1 MNSRLKALI
10 VVAAV
15 AALSPVPVA
24 SAQGSPKQMVAG
36 VTVKTTTL
44 GPTLVDA
51 KGMTLYTWGNDTTP
65 GKSLCTGSCATNW
78 PPLVAA
84 ADACSASRPGARR
97 ETLEKYVRRLEE
109 LESLACG
116 FPGVEQAFAVVAE
129 HDDAG
134 LAAKC
139 APHVREDLADGA
151 IHVGR
156 RVQVHRAH
164 GVGMVRRDIP
174 LRHNRI
180 ADQRLNAA
188 MVIRKMGVLEVH
200 VEKQRL

>member
-15 AALSPVPVA
+15 AALLPVTVA

-84 ADACSASRPGARR
+84 ADATPLGDWTIVTR
-97 ETLEKYVRRLEE
+97 
-109 LESLACG
+109 
-116 FPGVEQAFAVVAE
+116 
-129 HDDAG
+129 DDNTKQWAYKG
-134 LAAKC
+134 KPLYTYRTDAKEGDVTGDGRGKWAAAK
-139 APHVREDLADGA
+139 P
-151 IHVGR
+151 
-156 RVQVHRAH
+156 
-164 GVGMVRRDIP
+164 
-174 LRHNRI
+174 
-180 ADQRLNAA
+180 
-188 MVIRKMGVLEVH
+188 
-200 VEKQRL
+200 